1 MGARYSNR
9 RIVLNDDDLYSKAR
23 EERKVRRMRQY
34 VTAELVYPTIS
45 QIQDMTR
52 VSHIWT
58 SGDRYYKLAAQYYG
72 RPDHWWIIAFYNQRP
87 TEADVKLGDTIYIPL
102 PLEQILRAL
111 EL

>member
-23 EERKVRRMRQY
+23 AERKVRRMRQY
-34 VTAELVYPTIS
+34 VTAEMVYPTIS
-45 QIQDMTR
+45 QIQEMTR
-52 VSHIWT
+52 VKHIWT
-58 SGDRYYKLAAQYYG
+58 TGDRYYKLATQYYG

-87 TEADVKLGDTIYIPL
+87 TEADVKLGDIIYIPL

-111 EL
+111 ET